1 MFQLFYSTLLESDR
15 AARGRSLFDKK
26 EEKEITR
33 EKGNTYFAFIG
44 CLSFRTDPTGK
55 RNEKKGKRKI
65 SIACARKR
73 SRFSDFIE
81 ASREKKE
88 KERNRKKNRKRRK
101 RKNRIEDAFFGEW
114 VSV

>member
-1 MFQLFYSTLLESDR
+1 MCTIFQHFHSTLLESDR

-65 SIACARKR
+65 SIACARKI

-88 KERNRKKNRKRRK
+88 YRFL
-101 RKNRIEDAFFGEW
+101 FFALPVGGDVEKIIQ
-114 VSV
+114 